1 MPDETFGQ
9 REYLFFIWYIYLFV
23 FLCCC
28 CLLFSTRGKKIQL
41 ESLKSL
47 MREEE
52 EAKPFT
58 K

>member
-9 REYLFFIWYIYLFV
+9 REYLFFIWYIYLLV
-23 FLCCC
+23 FLCCFC
-28 CLLFSTRGKKIQL
+28 ILFSTRGKKIQL
-41 ESLKSL
+41 ESLKRL